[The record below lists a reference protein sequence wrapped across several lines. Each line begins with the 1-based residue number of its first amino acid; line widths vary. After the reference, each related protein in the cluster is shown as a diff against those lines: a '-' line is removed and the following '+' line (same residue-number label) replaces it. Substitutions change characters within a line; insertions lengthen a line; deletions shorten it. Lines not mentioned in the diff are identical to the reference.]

1 MSLALSTST
10 RRDKPSFLYRL
21 ERIILLIREI
31 SAITF
36 IDKEKIIM
44 TDKIIESPPRRDRS
58 KKFSASDLSAKP
70 RRGRKRSPYKDDGRE
85 KIFAL
90 DIGTRSVIGIVAEED
105 DDGQL
110 KVIATHR
117 LEHTSR
123 AMLDGQ
129 IHDVPQVAEVI
140 IRVKH
145 YLEEEVGKLKS
156 AAIAAAGRALYTM
169 TAEAT
174 IEVNGVITD
183 EIQTTLNFS
192 AVQLAQSQLTTEK
205 KIDAKIYYCVGFS
218 IISYELDG
226 IRLKSL
232 IGQRGKVAKTK
243 VIATFLPR
251 QVVDSMQTALAYSG
265 LDVRAL
271 TLEPIAAIS
280 VLVPPGMRHLNI
292 VLVDIGAGTSD
303 VAITKNG
310 SVIAYGM
317 VPLAGDEVT
326 EAISQRF
333 LLDFNIAEEIKRK
346 ATNGEGAKFNDIL
359 GRPYD
364 LTAEEILNP
373 ITENVAMIANAIAK
387 TILELN
393 GNEPPQALLLVG
405 GGALSPN
412 LNKLV
417 AEALN
422 MPLDLVAVRKPDRV
436 EGIKDI
442 PDALQ
447 SPDAATPLGIL
458 KIAST
463 DTFHFFN
470 VTING
475 EEQNLFHFRDLT
487 IGDAILS
494 AGIDYRKLNGK
505 PGKGIEITLNGE
517 KISFPGTSGTFA
529 KITVNGE
536 PTTLDA
542 PLENN
547 CRIEVEAGVDGI
559 APQVKIDDVIAIE
572 PTFAV
577 SVNGKEFPVK
587 PKLLVNDE
595 VSLPTRILQ
604 DGDVLD
610 TKTRRTIG
618 EMLRLAGYPPTG
630 KKIHYTLNGK
640 KAHYVC
646 KPDIFCNGDR
656 VDISEIPQAG
666 DAIEYVAND
675 TLKVGELIKDE
686 SRAAAIKIIYN
697 GKEYSI
703 PTATNVLLSVNGRVS
718 NENTIV
724 EDGATILYERE
735 EKKTVNVSDA
745 LLAVNFKPPPAK
757 SRVSFEIKV
766 NGMPADFAAPVKSG
780 DKLEVILKTPDGLEF
795 KPLDELE
802 MPVRNEALLTPAQK
816 NPNKKFTISDFI
828 RTD

>member
-1 MSLALSTST
+1 ME
-10 RRDKPSFLYRL
+10 D
-21 ERIILLIREI
+21 II
-31 SAITF
+31 
-36 IDKEKIIM
+36 IDGEP
-44 TDKIIESPPRRDRS
+44 KIIEDEL
-58 KKFSASDLSAKP
+58 KTEEKTP
-70 RRGRKRSPYKDDGRE
+70 RRGRTKKSETATKSRRGKSKKVEVKPKRERKKVDYKNDGKE

-90 DIGTRSVIGIVAEED
+90 DIGTRSVIGIVAEQD
-105 DDGQL
+105 DDGKM

-140 IRVKH
+140 IRVKNF
-145 YLEEEVGKLKS
+145 LAEQVGELKS

-174 IEVNGVITD
+174 LEVNGVITD
-183 EIQTTLNFS
+183 EIQSSLNFA
-192 AVQLAQSQLTTEK
+192 AVQLAQSQLTSEK

-218 IISYELDG
+218 IITYELDG

-251 QVVDSMQTALAYSG
+251 QVVDSMQTALTYSG

-271 TLEPIAAIS
+271 TLEPIAAIT
-280 VLVPPGMRHLNI
+280 VLVPPSMRHLNI

-326 EAISQRF
+326 EAISQKF
-333 LLDFNIAEEIKRK
+333 LLDFNVAEEIKRK

-359 GRPYD
+359 GRPYN
-364 LTAEEILNP
+364 LTADEILNP

-422 MPLDLVAVRKPDRV
+422 MPLELVAVRKPDQV
-436 EGIKDI
+436 EGIKNI
-442 PDALQ
+442 PPALH

-458 KIAST
+458 KVAST

-470 VTING
+470 VKING
-475 EEQNLFHFRDLT
+475 MEQNLFHFRDLT
-487 IGDAILS
+487 VGDAILS
-494 AGIDYRKLNGK
+494 AGIDYKKLNGK
-505 PGKGIEITLNGE
+505 PGLGLVITLNGE
-517 KISFPGTSGTFA
+517 KISFPGTMGTFA
-529 KITVNGE
+529 KITVNDK
-536 PTTLDA
+536 PASLDS

-547 CRIEVEAGVDGI
+547 CDIKIEAGEDGI
-559 APQVKIDDVIAIE
+559 TPQVKIDDVVAID
-572 PTFAV
+572 PTFV
-577 SVNGKEFPVK
+577 VTVNGKDLSVK

-595 VSLPTRILQ
+595 VSLPTRLLQ

-618 EMLRLAGYPPTG
+618 ELLRLAGYPPAG
-630 KKIHYTLNGK
+630 KKIHYTLNGS

-646 KPDIFCNGDR
+646 KPNVFCNGDR
-656 VDISEIPQAG
+656 ADISDVPQAG

-675 TLKVGELIKDE
+675 LIKVGEIIKDD
-686 SRAAAIKIIYN
+686 SRAPAIRITYN
-697 GKEYSI
+697 GREYSI
-703 PTATNVLLSVNGRVS
+703 PTTTTLLLSVNGRVS
-718 NENTIV
+718 NENTII
-724 EDGATILYERE
+724 EDGAEILYERE

-745 LLAVNFKPPPAK
+745 LLAVNFKPPPTD
-757 SRVSFEIKV
+757 SRMSFSIKV
-766 NGMPADFAAPVKSG
+766 NGLPADFSDKVKSG
-780 DKLEVILKTPDGLEF
+780 DNLEVILKTPDGLEF
-795 KPLDELE
+795 KPLDDLE
-802 MPVRNEALLTPAQK
+802 TPIHNEKSEALLTPAQK
-816 NPNKKFTISDFI
+816 NPNKKFSISDFI

>member
-1 MSLALSTST
+1 
-10 RRDKPSFLYRL
+10 
-21 ERIILLIREI
+21 
-31 SAITF
+31 
-36 IDKEKIIM
+36 M
-44 TDKIIESPPRRDRS
+44 TDKTIDAPRVDAEKTPRRGRP
-58 KKFSASDLSAKP
+58 KKLDMPDKP
-70 RRGRKRSPYKDDGRE
+70 RRGRKKNPYKDDGRE

-90 DIGTRSVIGIVAEED
+90 DIGTRSVIGIVAVED

-110 KVIATHR
+110 KIIATHR

-140 IRVKH
+140 IRVKN
-145 YLEEEVGKLKS
+145 YLAEQVGELKS

-169 TAEAT
+169 TAEASV
-174 IEVNGVITD
+174 EVNGVITD
-183 EIQTTLNFS
+183 EVQNSLNFS
-192 AVQLAQSQLTTEK
+192 AVQLAQSQLTAEK

-232 IGQRGKVAKTK
+232 IGQRGKFAKAK

-251 QVVDSMQTALAYSG
+251 QVVDSMQTALTYAG

-271 TLEPIAAIS
+271 TLEPIAAIT
-280 VLVPPGMRHLNI
+280 VLVPPSMRHLNI

-333 LLDFNIAEEIKRK
+333 LLDFNVAEEIKRK
-346 ATNGEGAKFNDIL
+346 ATNGEGATFTDIL
-359 GRPYD
+359 GRPYT
-364 LTAEEILNP
+364 LTAEEILMP
-373 ITENVAMIANAIAK
+373 INEHVGMIANAIAK

-422 MPLDLVAVRKPDRV
+422 MPLEYVAVRKPDKV
-436 EGIKDI
+436 EGIKNI
-442 PDALQ
+442 PAALQ

-458 KIAST
+458 KVAST

-475 EEQNLFHFRDLT
+475 MEQNLFHFRDLT
-487 IGDAILS
+487 VGDAILS

-505 PGKGIEITLNGE
+505 PGLGVVITLNGE
-517 KISFPGTSGTFA
+517 KVSFPGTMGTFA
-529 KITVNGE
+529 KIIVNDK
-536 PTTLDA
+536 PASLDT

-547 CRIEVEAGVDGI
+547 CRIEISAGEDGI
-559 APQVKIDDVIAIE
+559 TPQVRIDDVVAIE

-577 SVNGKEFPVK
+577 TVNGKDLSVK
-587 PKLLVNDE
+587 PKLLVNEE
-595 VSLPTRILQ
+595 VSLPTRLLQ
-604 DGDVLD
+604 DGDIVD

-618 EMLRLAGYPPTG
+618 ELLRLAGYPPAG
-630 KKIHYTLNGK
+630 KKIHYTLNGN

-656 VDISEIPQAG
+656 AETSDIPQAG

-675 TLKVGELIKDE
+675 ALKVSAIIKDE

-703 PTATNVLLSVNGRVS
+703 PTATNVLLSVNGRIS

-724 EDGATILYERE
+724 EDGANIIYERE
-735 EKKTVNVSDA
+735 VKDTVMVSDA

-757 SRVSFEIKV
+757 SRVSFEIKI
-766 NGMPADFAAPVKSG
+766 NGLPADFAAPVKSG
-780 DKLEVILKTPDGLEF
+780 DNLEVILKTPDGLEF
-795 KPLDELE
+795 KPLDDLE
-802 MPVRNEALLTPAQK
+802 TPVRNENLLTPAQK
-816 NPNKKFTISDFI
+816 NPDKKFSISDFI

>member
-1 MSLALSTST
+1 MS
-10 RRDKPSFLYRL
+10 
-21 ERIILLIREI
+21 EQIIDTPPAAEMKIR
-31 SAITF
+31 
-36 IDKEKIIM
+36 K
-44 TDKIIESPPRRDRS
+44 RGRQ
-58 KKFSASDLSAKP
+58 KKFSVSDTAEKIHHT
-70 RRGRKRSPYKDDGRE
+70 RRKNYKDDGKE

-105 DDGQL
+105 DDGKL
-110 KVIATHR
+110 NIIATHR
-117 LEHTSR
+117 MEHTSR

-140 IRVKH
+140 IRVKNF
-145 YLEEEVGKLKS
+145 LASKVGELKN

-174 IEVNGVITD
+174 VEINGVITD
-183 EIQTTLNFS
+183 EIQSSLNFT
-192 AVQLAQSQLTTEK
+192 AIQLAQSQLTTEK
-205 KIDAKIYYCVGFS
+205 KIDLRVYYCVGFS

-232 IGQRGKVAKTK
+232 IGQRGKIAKTK

-251 QVVDSMQTALAYSG
+251 QVVDSMQTALNYSG

-271 TLEPIAAIS
+271 TLEPIAAIN
-280 VLVPPGMRHLNI
+280 VLVPPSMRHLNI

-333 LLDFNIAEEIKRK
+333 LLDFNVAEEIKRK
-346 ATNGEGAKFNDIL
+346 ATNGEGATFSDIL
-359 GRPYD
+359 GRSYN
-364 LTAEEILNP
+364 LTAEEILMP
-373 ITENVAMIANAIAK
+373 ISENVGMIANAIAK

-422 MPLDLVAVRKPDRV
+422 MPLDRVAVRKPENV
-436 EGIKDI
+436 EGIKNI
-442 PDALQ
+442 PPALQ

-458 KIAST
+458 KVASS

-475 EEQNLFHFRDLT
+475 EEVNLFHFRELT
-487 IGDAILS
+487 VVDAILS
-494 AGIDYRKLNGK
+494 AGIDYKKFNGK
-505 PGKGIEITLNGE
+505 PGLGLVVTVDGE
-517 KISFPGTSGTFA
+517 KKSFPGTMGTYA
-529 KITVNGE
+529 KIFVNDE
-536 PTTLDA
+536 PATLDT

-547 CRIEVEAGVDGI
+547 CRIVIEPGEDGI
-559 APQVKIDDVIAIE
+559 SAQVKIDDIVAIE
-572 PTFAV
+572 PNFVVT
-577 SVNGKEFPVK
+577 VNGKELSVT

-595 VSLPTRILQ
+595 VSLPTRILH
-604 DGDVLD
+604 DGDELD
-610 TKTRRTIG
+610 TKTRRSIG
-618 EMLRLAGYPPTG
+618 DLLRLAGCPPMG
-630 KKIHYTLNGK
+630 KKIHYTLNGN
-640 KAHYVC
+640 KAHYIC
-646 KPDIFCNGDR
+646 TPDVYCNGNRAEITD
-656 VDISEIPQAG
+656 IPQAG

-675 TLKVGELIKDE
+675 AIKVSAIVKDE
-686 SRAAAIKIIYN
+686 NRTTAVKIFYN

-703 PTATNVLLSVNGRVS
+703 PTATTVMISVNGRVS
-718 NENTIV
+718 NENTII
-724 EDGATILYERE
+724 EDGADIVFERE
-735 EKKTVNVSDA
+735 VKNFVIVSDA

-757 SRVSFEIKV
+757 SRMSFTIKV
-766 NGMPADFAAPVKSG
+766 NGVPVDFASPIKSG
-780 DKLEVILKTPDGLEF
+780 DTLEIILKTPDGLEF
-795 KPLDELE
+795 KPLDDLE
-802 MPVRNEALLTPAQK
+802 TPVRNEPTTPAQVD
-816 NPNKKFTISDFI
+816 PTKKFSLSDFI